1 MTDYKKIE
9 IILLINVICIK
20 SFCIIMVLTRS
31 QTKLMKSEPKVL
43 EIDINFDYASL
54 CWNANKKKIGM
65 GSYKYICGHV
75 LKNGNRC
82 SRPPNCRIH
91 K

>member
-1 MTDYKKIE
+1 
-9 IILLINVICIK
+9 
-20 SFCIIMVLTRS
+20 MVLTRS
-31 QTKLMKSEPKVL
+31 QTKLMEANML
-43 EIDINFDYASL
+43 EVVIDFDYASF

-65 GSYKYICGHV
+65 GSYQYICGHL

-82 SRPPNCRIH
+82 NRSTNCRIH

>member
-1 MTDYKKIE
+1 
-9 IILLINVICIK
+9 
-20 SFCIIMVLTRS
+20 MVLTRS
-31 QTKLMKSEPKVL
+31 QTKLMKANML
-43 EIDINFDYASL
+43 EVVIDFDYASL

-65 GSYKYICGHV
+65 GSYQYICGRL

-82 SRPPNCRIH
+82 NRSPNCRIH

>member
-1 MTDYKKIE
+1 
-9 IILLINVICIK
+9 
-20 SFCIIMVLTRS
+20 MVLTRS
-31 QTKLMKSEPKVL
+31 QTKLMEAESRVL
-43 EIDINFDYASL
+43 EIAIDFDYASL

-65 GSYKYICGHV
+65 GNYKYICGHV
-75 LKNGNRC
+75 LKNGSRC